1 MRHKLNTNQID
12 TKDREFK
19 KQDQYLGHPLES
31 LHEMELE
38 MLEYEQEEVMCIANN
53 DKYRDGEQ
61 IKLISAL

>member
-12 TKDREFK
+12 TKHREFK
-19 KQDQYLGHPLES
+19 KQDQCLGHPLES

-38 MLEYEQEEVMCIANN
+38 ILEDEEEEVMWIANY

-61 IKLISAL
+61 IKHI

>member
-19 KQDQYLGHPLES
+19 KQGQYLGHPLEC
-31 LHEMELE
+31 LLKMELE
-38 MLEYEQEEVMCIANN
+38 ILEDKEAEVMCITSY

-61 IKLISAL
+61 IKLI

>member
-12 TKDREFK
+12 TKHREFK

-38 MLEYEQEEVMCIANN
+38 MLKDEVAKVMCIANY
-53 DKYRDGEQ
+53 DKDREGEY
-61 IKLISAL
+61 IKLI

>member
-12 TKDREFK
+12 TKHREFK
-19 KQDQYLGHPLES
+19 QQDQCLGHPLES

-38 MLEYEQEEVMCIANN
+38 ILEDEEEEVMCIANY

-61 IKLISAL
+61 IKLV